1 MKKILIITKKIAKAI
16 GNIVLLV
23 LMGYN
28 EDAINKGYL
37 DLSGEGRN
45 KYGR

>member
-1 MKKILIITKKIAKAI
+1 MKKFLSISKKIAKTI
-16 GNIVLLV
+16 TNLFLTI

-28 EDAINKGYL
+28 EDAINNGAV
-37 DLSGEGRN
+37 DLSGQGRN